1 MLIITGEN
9 RGRLRHP
16 VNVNNLKLIIINSL
30 NIVPV
35 LLIFKSK
42 KVCFCIFRSLPKE
55 QLTHTF
61 YVATGG
67 AKTQTKM
74 VIWTHR
80 DSGPYF
86 RSQSIQLVLIDMIG
100 GA

>member
-42 KVCFCIFRSLPKE
+42 RFASVFSEASLKSNSPILSTLLPVAQRRRPKWSFG
-55 QLTHTF
+55 HTAI
-61 YVATGG
+61 V
-67 AKTQTKM
+67 
-74 VIWTHR
+74 
-80 DSGPYF
+80 GPTSVRRVY
-86 RSQSIQLVLIDMIG
+86 S
-100 GA
+100 